1 MRVFSNNIAFL
12 ARVIACF
19 CWTVVSILSHAQ
31 CKLAQPEDAPHGA
44 NELIELKEQ
53 KLNQIFGTVRFPR
66 GELAD
71 NIVVEVY
78 SRAGTQSLQE
88 ARHQARL
95 AACVTSD
102 DGRFSFAGLKPG
114 RYLVVAGTR
123 RTAGVNE
130 IYVPIILKRSWL
142 GKKRLRHKIRSG
154 ARDVSCSGPQ
164 ES

>member
-1 MRVFSNNIAFL
+1 MRVFSNNIAFS
-12 ARVIACF
+12 ARMIACF
-19 CWTVVSILSHAQ
+19 CWIALSILSHAQ
-31 CKLAQPEDAPHGA
+31 CKPAQPDDLPHGA
-44 NELIELKEQ
+44 NTLIELKEQ
-53 KLNQIFGTVRFPR
+53 QLSQIFGTVRFPH

-71 NIVVEVY
+71 DIVVEVY
-78 SRAGTQSLQE
+78 RHEGAESLQE
-88 ARHQARL
+88 ARQQARL

-142 GKKRLRHKIRSG
+142 GKKGSG
-154 ARDVSCSGPQ
+154 IIFVLALGT
-164 ES
+164 